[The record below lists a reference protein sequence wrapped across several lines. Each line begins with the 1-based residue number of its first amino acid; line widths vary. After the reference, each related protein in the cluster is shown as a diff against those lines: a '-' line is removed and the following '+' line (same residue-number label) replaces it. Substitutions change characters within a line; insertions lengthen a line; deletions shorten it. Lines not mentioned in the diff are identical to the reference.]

1 LPDPLTP
8 ADCDLR
14 DYPSMLLDVARLRD
28 SGLASDETPEAC
40 WAAVL
45 LWAAAWHQVPA
56 GSIPDSDSWIAKNA
70 GYASRGKIDK
80 AWSKVREGALRNFR
94 MCSDGRLYHPVVAEK
109 ALECWLDK
117 LGRMLS
123 SGAGNAKRWKVEFDP
138 KPIEAQILVAKELL
152 KVLNPNSR
160 ALSKRKTSGA
170 HQHSESNPVGTPEP
184 IPSGSQEKGREGE
197 GEGNGSS
204 APTGAGG
211 APPEPPS
218 PPPAPRVRTAAD
230 EANAKLWRDLK
241 TLFVERHGARD
252 FKEAGVLLGKLASK
266 YGNDTFKTAG
276 RELLAVVPTPGEPHT
291 YLVSLCE
298 TAAGK
303 RPGLNRQAALEDS
316 NQAAAAAF
324 AGA

>member
-1 LPDPLTP
+1 MTSPLTP

-170 HQHSESNPVGTPEP
+170 HQHSESDPVGNPAP

-211 APPEPPS
+211 PPPEPPP
-218 PPPAPRVRTAAD
+218 PPPAPKPPAD
-230 EANAKLWRDLK
+230 EADAKLWRDLK
-241 TLFVERHGARD
+241 TLFVERQAARD
-252 FKEAGVLLGKLASK
+252 FKDAGVLLGKLASK
-266 YGNDTFKTAG
+266 YGSDTFKAAG
-276 RELLAVVPTPGEPHT
+276 RSLLEVLPAPGEPHT

-303 RPGLNRQAALEDS
+303 RPGLNKQAALEET